1 MDDKLQDVG
10 HWSDQ
15 RLIAIVTLH
24 AGQDA
29 TSLPVA
35 SLAAYV
41 LKLRHGLEKIARG
54 DYCTPNCTAHLK
66 AMALL
71 SCPHT
76 PPCKGCSPVHGGS
89 DDDPTMELP
98 AALSTLE
105 SLNALR
111 MAAADCAA
119 NTDNPDTCG
128 VCHKHFEDCETDRV
142 WQDET
147 APMTPETSM
156 AACPGA
162 RVRAVLARM
171 VST

>member
-10 HWSDQ
+10 SWPDQ
-15 RLIAIVTLH
+15 RLIDMVTLH
-24 AGQDA
+24 AGQD
-29 TSLPVA
+29 VA
-35 SLAAYV
+35 VVAAYV

-54 DYCTPNCTAHLK
+54 DYCTPNCTAYLK

-76 PPCKGCSPVHGGS
+76 PACKGCSPVHGGS

-105 SLNALR
+105 SLNTLR
-111 MAAADCAA
+111 VAAADCGT

-128 VCHKHFEDCETDRV
+128 VCHKHFDDCEADRV
-142 WQDET
+142 WQDDT
-147 APMTPETSM
+147 APMTLETSF

-171 VST
+171 ASP